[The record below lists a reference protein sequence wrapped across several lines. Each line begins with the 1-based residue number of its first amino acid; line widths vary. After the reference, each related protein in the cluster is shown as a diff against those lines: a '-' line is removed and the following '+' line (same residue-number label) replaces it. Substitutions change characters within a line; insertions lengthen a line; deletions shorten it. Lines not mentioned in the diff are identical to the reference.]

1 MTGLCDFPV
10 HNLPYLV
17 LASQGVAAFSAVMD
31 QEMCGQRTVL
41 RCLRQVRPVRH
52 GDQKAGMRVG

>member
-1 MTGLCDFPV
+1 MTGRCDLPV

-31 QEMCGQRTVL
+31 QEVCGQRTVL
-41 RCLRQVRPVRH
+41 RYLQQVKPVRH
-52 GDQKAGMRVG
+52 GDQKAGIHVR